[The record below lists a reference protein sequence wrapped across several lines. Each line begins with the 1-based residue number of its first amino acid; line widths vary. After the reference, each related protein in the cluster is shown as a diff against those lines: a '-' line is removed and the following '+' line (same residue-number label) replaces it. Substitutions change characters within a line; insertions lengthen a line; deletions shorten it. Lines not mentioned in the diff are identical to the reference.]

1 MPKISEL
8 AIAQALDITNDDLLV
23 VVDSENNGTKKV
35 KIGDFIQVVA
45 SALGIDV
52 KEDAGASLLPQDKVP
67 FPSKQVCGTEVT
79 RTGTALKRAYGDTYD
94 VSAGEIT
101 ITLAYN
107 TYGIANRFTVI
118 AETDSFLG
126 LDNTAQQVSREVLFD
141 TTEEITDN
149 STITICKPK
158 GATRVVVYVT
168 STHASSHTY
177 TLTCTDTQC
186 VVATTPLPVSPTPT
200 STPAPTPTV
209 TPTPRTGGYIAATPT
224 ATTTP
229 TPTISVTPTISPT
242 ISVTPTITPTIS
254 VSPTPTISVT
264 PTVTPTLT
272 PTPS

>member
-8 AIAQALDITNDDLLV
+8 AISQALDITNEDLLV
-23 VVDSENNGTKKV
+23 VVDSETNGTKKIR
-35 KIGDFIQVVA
+35 IGDFIQVVA
-45 SALGIDV
+45 SALGIELS
-52 KEDAGASLLPQDKVP
+52 EDAGGSFLPQDRIP
-67 FPSKQVCGTEVT
+67 FPSKQTCGTAVT

-94 VSAGEIT
+94 VNAGAIT

-118 AETDSFLG
+118 AEKDSFLG
-126 LDNTAQQVSREVLFD
+126 TDNSAQEVFREVLFD
-141 TTEEITDN
+141 TAEEITDT
-149 STITICKPK
+149 STITICKPV

-177 TLTCTDTQC
+177 TLTCTDTEC
-186 VVATTPLPVSPTPT
+186 EVSRASLPVTPTPT

-209 TPTPRTGGYIAATPT
+209 TPTSRSAGYIAATPT

-242 ISVTPTITPTIS
+242 ISVTPTVTPTVS

-264 PTVTPTLT
+264 PSVTPTLT
-272 PTPS
+272 PTTS

>member
-8 AIAQALDITNDDLLV
+8 AIAQALDITNEDLLV
-23 VVDSENNGTKKV
+23 VVDSETNGTKKIR
-35 KIGDFIQVVA
+35 IGDFIQVVA

-52 KEDAGASLLPQDKVP
+52 KEDASAGLLPQDKVP
-67 FPSKQVCGTEVT
+67 FPTKQTCGTTVT
-79 RTGTALKRAYGDTYD
+79 RTGTDLKRAYGDSYD
-94 VSAGEIT
+94 VSPGEIT

-126 LDNTAQQVSREVLFD
+126 LDNTAQEVSREILFD
-141 TTEEITDN
+141 TTEEITDV

-158 GATRVVVYVT
+158 GASRVVVYVT

-209 TPTPRTGGYIAATPT
+209 TPTSRNAGYIAATPT

-242 ISVTPTITPTIS
+242 ISVTPTVTPTVS

-264 PTVTPTLT
+264 PSVTPTLT
-272 PTPS
+272 PTTS

>member
-45 SALGIDV
+45 SALGIEMS
-52 KEDAGASLLPQDKVP
+52 EDAGASLLAQDKVP
-67 FPSKQVCGTEVT
+67 FPSKQVCGTEIT

-94 VSAGEIT
+94 VSPNAIT

-118 AETDSFLG
+118 AEKDSFLG
-126 LDNTAQQVSREVLFD
+126 TDNSAQEVVREVLFD
-141 TTEEITDN
+141 TAEEITDT
-149 STITICKPK
+149 STITICKPI

-177 TLTCTDTQC
+177 TLTCTDTEC
-186 VVATTPLPVSPTPT
+186 EVPRPSLPVTPTPT
-200 STPAPTPTV
+200 RTPAPTPTV
-209 TPTPRTGGYIAATPT
+209 TPTSRTAGYIAATPT

-242 ISVTPTITPTIS
+242 ISVTPSITPTIS
-254 VSPTPTISVT
+254 ASPTPTVT
-264 PTVTPTLT
+264 PTISVTPTLT